1 MKCSQISSNFKFFQL
16 ILKRAYISIHMTI
29 QMTQTGDLLNHIDWF
44 GKDLSRPECVLTTV
58 SGDMYTADWRGN
70 GGVAHTR
77 PDGSSVLY
85 QAQTIDGEAMRPNG
99 IALLPDGSFLLT
111 HLGAEQGGVFRLHRD
126 GRTEPFLRTVQG
138 EDLPPTNYVVQD
150 QIGRT
155 WITVSTRLTPRSLGY
170 RASCNDGFVVMVD
183 GNSARIVADGLG
195 YTNECALD
203 PTGTWLY
210 VNETFGR
217 KLSRF
222 AILANGDLGP
232 KELVTQF
239 GHGVFPD
246 GLAFD
251 VAGNVWVVSIVSN
264 RVIRVSPDGE
274 QHLWLEDS
282 DAEHMD
288 WVEAAYHDS
297 ALGRPHLD
305 GVKSKV
311 LKNISSLAFGGKDL
325 QTGYLGCL
333 LGDSVARL
341 RMPVAGHAPNHWLY

>member
-1 MKCSQISSNFKFFQL
+1 MN
-16 ILKRAYISIHMTI
+16 
-29 QMTQTGDLLNHIDWF
+29 TQVTQVRPASDLLDQIDWF
-44 GKDLSRPECVLTTV
+44 GRGLSRPECVLTN
-58 SGDMYTADWRGN
+58 SQGEMFTADWRGS

-77 PDGSSVLY
+77 PDGSFAFY
-85 QAQTIDGEAMRPNG
+85 EAQAVDGEVMRPNG

-111 HLGAEQGGVFRLHRD
+111 HLGAEQGGVFQLFRD
-126 GRTEPFLRTVQG
+126 GRTRPFLRTVQG
-138 EDLPPTNYVVQD
+138 IDLPPTNYVVQD

-170 RASCNDGFVVMVD
+170 RASCNDGFVVLVD
-183 GNSARIVADGLG
+183 GDGARIVADGLG

-203 PTGTWLY
+203 PTGEWLY

-222 AILANGDLGP
+222 AIRANGDLGP
-232 KELVTQF
+232 KELVTRF

-251 VAGNVWVVSIVSN
+251 AAGDVWVVSIVSN
-264 RVIRVSPDGE
+264 RVIRVSKDGK
-274 QHLWLEDS
+274 QHVWLDDS
-282 DAEHMD
+282 DPEHLS
-288 WVEAAYHDS
+288 WVEAAYHGS

-333 LGDSVARL
+333 LGDSVASL
-341 RMPVAGHAPNHWLY
+341 RMPIAGLAPNHWHYPHSTS